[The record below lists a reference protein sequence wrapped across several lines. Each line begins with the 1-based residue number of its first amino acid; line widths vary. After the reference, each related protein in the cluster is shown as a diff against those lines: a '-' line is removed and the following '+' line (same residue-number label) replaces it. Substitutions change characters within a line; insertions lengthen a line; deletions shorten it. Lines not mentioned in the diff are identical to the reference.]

1 MGGSSEDKSLPASAK
16 KLRDARKKGQVA
28 KSKDFVSATVTL
40 AAIGFVVMQWDSIAA
55 RFTALIDRAGELSDK
70 PLAVALPVMTSQIA
84 ETMATIVGMLLLFL
98 VLAAMLS
105 SVISTGG
112 LVLSL
117 DPLLPKLQKLNP
129 AEGVKKI
136 ISVKG
141 LIEVVKSLFKLVL
154 VGVVGFAIIRSSLQG
169 LVDLPSCGLGCTGYA
184 LRGSMLPLA
193 AAGCVIFLVFGA
205 GDMFLQRWLFM
216 RDQRMSHTEKKNE
229 HKNSEGNPLIK
240 GAHKRERREAANKRA
255 GLNQATFLL
264 TGARIA
270 VAMRYSSADT
280 RVPMPV
286 ARAEAD
292 DVTRFVQD
300 GRRLKLPVL
309 HDPDIARALFE
320 KVAIGHTIPRELF
333 QPVIMCMKRL
343 GMLNG

>member
-1 MGGSSEDKSLPASAK
+1 MGGSSEDKTLPASAK

-28 KSKDFVSATVTL
+28 KSKDLVSAAVTL
-40 AAIGFVVMQWDSIAA
+40 AAVGFLVAEWDSIVV
-55 RFTALIDRAGELSDK
+55 RSTALVERAGDLSGQ
-70 PLAVALPVMTSQIA
+70 PLSQALPVMTSQIG
-84 ETMATIVGMLLLFL
+84 ETAAYIIGPFLLFV
-98 VLAAMLS
+98 VLAAIFS
-105 SVISTGG
+105 SVVSTGG

-129 AEGVKKI
+129 AEGVKKL
-136 ISVKG
+136 ISAKG
-141 LIEVVKSLFKLVL
+141 LIEVAKSLLKLGL
-154 VGVVGFAIIRSSLQG
+154 VGTVAFEIIRRALQA
-169 LVDLPSCGLGCTGYA
+169 LVDMPSCGLGCTGYV
-184 LRGSMLPLA
+184 LRGAMLPLA
-193 AAGCVIFLVFGA
+193 AAGTLIFLVFGLA
-205 GDMFLQRWLFM
+205 DTFLQRWLFM

-240 GAHKRERREAANKRA
+240 GAHKRERREAASKRA

-264 TGARIA
+264 TGTRIA
-270 VAMRYSSADT
+270 VAMRYSSIDT
-280 RVPMPV
+280 RVPMSV

-300 GRRLKLPVL
+300 SRRLKLPVL
-309 HDPDIARALFE
+309 HEPDIARCLFDT
-320 KVAIGHTIPRELF
+320 VAIGHTIPRELF